1 MKLNIYKPK
10 NQNIKQLMVDVQDQT
25 NIVELEGAW
34 VKVDD
39 VKKLIQDKIKYL
51 ESNELY
57 PAYGLNSQ
65 VEALKQLYDWFEID
79 TYLRK

>member
-1 MKLNIYKPK
+1 MQLNIYKPK

-25 NIVELEGAW
+25 NMIELEGAW

-65 VEALKQLYDWFEID
+65 VESLKQLYDWFELD
-79 TYLRK
+79 T

>member
-1 MKLNIYKPK
+1 MQLNIYKPK

-25 NIVELEGAW
+25 KMIELEGVW

-51 ESNELY
+51 ESNGLY

-65 VEALKQLYDWFEID
+65 VESLKQLYDWFELD
-79 TYLRK
+79 T

>member
-1 MKLNIYKPK
+1 MKLKIYKSK

-39 VKKLIQDKIKYL
+39 VKKLIKDKIKYL

-65 VEALKQLYDWFEID
+65 VESLKQLYDWFEID